1 MRLTRIDPLDLNL
14 FEFDYDLTFMV
25 FFLNAEEKV
34 YARYGGRDAEN
45 PDRRQ
50 SLAGLRYT
58 MESVLRMHERDDK
71 AFAPK
76 VQEAPRFIRDVSSF
90 GRVGRCL
97 HCHQVK
103 EILNTKSKTGK
114 SNQELAW
121 RYPLPENIGLELEL
135 DRGNVIKEVKARSP
149 ASVAGLKAGDVVQR
163 LNGVPIHSFADT
175 QLALDRAPQAGSI
188 ELVWQRGNEVL
199 KDKLSLSEG
208 WRKTDI
214 TWRPSMQRLVPSAR
228 LYGADLTDE
237 EKKVLGLTAKQL
249 AFRQQDSVPSQAQA
263 AGVRGGDVILGV
275 DGKELEMDVIGFLRY
290 VGRSYLVGDQVTV
303 NLLRDGKRLD
313 LKMTLR

>member
-1 MRLTRIDPLDLNL
+1 MACKDFDGQVVRLERIKEVADRFVRVRLTRIDPLDLNL
-14 FEFDYDLTFMV
+14 FDFDYDLTFVV

-103 EILNTKSKTGK
+103 EMLNAKSKTGK

-121 RYPLPENIGLELEL
+121 RYPLPENIGLTLEV
-135 DRGNVIKEVKARSP
+135 DRGDIGSIYALVNLRPVETPGLDAEWHVLLSVVVMVERPAIDRRVKDTETNHR
-149 ASVAGLKAGDVVQR
+149 KAI
-163 LNGVPIHSFADT
+163 LS
-175 QLALDRAPQAGSI
+175 ALDG
-188 ELVWQRGNEVL
+188 QRE
-199 KDKLSLSEG
+199 
-208 WRKTDI
+208 
-214 TWRPSMQRLVPSAR
+214 P
-228 LYGADLTDE
+228 
-237 EKKVLGLTAKQL
+237 
-249 AFRQQDSVPSQAQA
+249 
-263 AGVRGGDVILGV
+263 
-275 DGKELEMDVIGFLRY
+275 
-290 VGRSYLVGDQVTV
+290 GRC
-303 NLLRDGKRLD
+303 R
-313 LKMTLR
+313 